1 MVKGA
6 FPNGPTP
13 LIQLVDTSAFTILP
27 HKSTRG
33 HGTSHHRD
41 LVDNRCSRV
50 LGESHKKP
58 NAPGTKSL
66 SMVPRISCRAAALC
80 TALHGADAVSKTD
93 VMSCGKRSVSTTR
106 KTKKQ
111 RERERENISPLT
123 DTKSPR
129 HYAGRAGPHTILKFW
144 GSNTYINNAQ
154 QMHGMFKVFQI
165 LPG

>member
-1 MVKGA
+1 MKGA

-66 SMVPRISCRAAALC
+66 SMVPRISCRAAALG

-111 RERERENISPLT
+111 REREREGEHLT
-123 DTKSPR
+123 ADR
-129 HYAGRAGPHTILKFW
+129 HQIAEALCRQ
-144 GSNTYINNAQ
+144 SRSTYNPEVL
-154 QMHGMFKVFQI
+154 GFKY
-165 LPG
+165 LYK